1 MNYFSYQNGTMHCE
15 ETALEQIASEIGTP
29 FYVYSAKSFT
39 DSYNN
44 FANAFQSRENII
56 CFAVKSCSNIGVLG
70 LLGSLGAGADIVSG
84 GELFRALRAGVDPKK
99 IVYAGVGKTRQEI
112 KEALEAGILMF
123 NAESAQELDVLN
135 EVAGSTGKRARVA
148 IRVNPNVDP
157 KTHPYI
163 STGLKKNKF
172 GISADTVKE
181 QFRYAATL
189 EWLDVEGVHC
199 HIGSQLTEV
208 SPFGEAAKIMAS
220 LIKDLR
226 ADGIDIKY
234 LDMGGGLGITY
245 NGETPPNHSEYAA
258 AVLEAVRDLDVTL
271 IFEPGRNI
279 SGNAGALVTRVL
291 YTKDTEAKH
300 FKVVDAAMN
309 DLARPS
315 LYDAY
320 HSILPVRETE
330 AKIKC
335 DVVGPICETGDFLA
349 RDREAADVPVD
360 GLYAVMSTGAY
371 GMSMSSN
378 YNSRPRAAEVLVSG
392 GNYFII
398 RRRETYADLTGPESV
413 PAFLRT
419 GKNI

>member
-1 MNYFSYQNGTMHCE
+1 MDYFSYENGTMYCE
-15 ETALEQIASEIGTP
+15 GVSLEQIASEIGTP
-29 FYVYSAKSFT
+29 FYVYSAKSFS
-39 DSYNN
+39 DSFNT
-44 FANAFQSRENII
+44 FSNAFKGREKII
-56 CFAVKSCSNIGVLG
+56 CFAVKSCPNIGILS

-84 GELFRALRAGVDPKK
+84 GELHRALRAGINPEK

-112 KEALEAGILMF
+112 REALDAGILMF

-135 EVAGSTGKRARVA
+135 EEAKKAGKRARIA

-172 GISADTVKE
+172 GISVETVRE
-181 QFRYAATL
+181 QFRYAAGL
-189 EWLDVEGVHC
+189 DSLDVEGVHC
-199 HIGSQLTEV
+199 HIGSQLTDV
-208 SPFGEAAKIMAS
+208 SPFADAAKIMVS

-245 NGETPPNHSEYAA
+245 NDETAPEHEDYAKA
-258 AVLEAVRDLDVTL
+258 ILEAAGNLDITL
-271 IFEPGRNI
+271 IFEPGRNL
-279 SGNAGALVTRVL
+279 SGNAGVLVTRVL
-291 YTKDTEAKH
+291 YTKDSGTKH
-300 FKVVDAAMN
+300 FKIVDAAMN

-320 HSILPVRETE
+320 HGILPVCETAE
-330 AKIKC
+330 TITC
-335 DVVGPICETGDFLA
+335 DVVGPVCETGDFLA
-349 RDREAADVPVD
+349 KDRIAADVPVG
-360 GLYAVMSTGAY
+360 GLFAVMSAGAY
-371 GMSMSSN
+371 GMSMASN

-392 GNYFII
+392 GNYYII

-413 PAFLRT
+413 PSFLR
-419 GKNI
+419 NR

>member
-1 MNYFSYQNGTMHCE
+1 MDYFSYENGTMYCDGVS
-15 ETALEQIASEIGTP
+15 LEQIASEIGTP
-29 FYVYSAKSFT
+29 FYVYSAKSFSESFST
-39 DSYNN
+39 FSG
-44 FANAFQSRENII
+44 AFSGREKII
-56 CFAVKSCSNIGVLG
+56 CFAVKSCPNIGILS
-70 LLGSLGAGADIVSG
+70 LLGSIGAGADIVSG
-84 GELFRALRAGVDPKK
+84 GELHRALKAGIDPQK

-112 KEALEAGILMF
+112 REALNAGILMF

-135 EVAGSTGKRARVA
+135 EEAKKAGKRARIA

-172 GISADTVKE
+172 GISADTARE
-181 QFRYAATL
+181 HFRYAAGL
-189 EWLDVEGVHC
+189 DSLDVEGVHC
-199 HIGSQLTEV
+199 HIGSQLTDV
-208 SPFGEAAKIMAS
+208 SPFADAAKIMVS

-226 ADGIDIKY
+226 ADGINIKY

-245 NGETPPNHSEYAA
+245 NDETAPKHEDYAKA
-258 AVLEAVRDLDVTL
+258 ILEAVGDLDITL

-279 SGNAGALVTRVL
+279 SGNAGVLVTDVL
-291 YTKDTEAKH
+291 YTKSSGSKH

-320 HSILPVRETE
+320 HSILPVRETAE
-330 AKIKC
+330 TVIC

-349 RDREAADVPVD
+349 KDRKVADVQVG
-360 GLYAVMSTGAY
+360 GLFAVMSAGAY
-371 GMSMSSN
+371 GMSMASN

-392 GNYFII
+392 GNYYII

-413 PAFLRT
+413 PSFLR
-419 GKNI
+419 NR

>member
-1 MNYFSYQNGTMHCE
+1 MDYFSYLNGTMYCE
-15 ETALEQIASEIGTP
+15 EVSIEQIASEIGTP
-29 FYVYSAKSFT
+29 FYVYSAKSFS
-39 DSYNN
+39 DSFNT
-44 FANAFQSRENII
+44 FKNAFEGREKII
-56 CFAVKSCSNIGVLG
+56 CFAVKSCPNIGILS

-84 GELFRALRAGVDPKK
+84 GELDRALKAGINPQK

-112 KEALEAGILMF
+112 REALNAGILMF

-135 EVAGSTGKRARVA
+135 DEAKKAGKRARIA

-172 GISADTVKE
+172 GISIDTARE
-181 QFRYAATL
+181 QFRYAAGL
-189 EWLDVEGVHC
+189 DSLDVEGVHC
-199 HIGSQLTEV
+199 HIGSQLTDV
-208 SPFGEAAKIMAS
+208 SPFADAAKIMVS

-245 NGETPPNHSEYAA
+245 NDEIAPEHADYAKA
-258 AVLEAVRDLDVTL
+258 ILDAVDGLDITL
-271 IFEPGRNI
+271 IFEPGRNL
-279 SGNAGALVTRVL
+279 SGNAGVLVTSVL
-291 YTKDTEAKH
+291 YTKDSGTKH

-320 HSILPVRETE
+320 HGIQAVRET
-330 AKIKC
+330 ADTLTC
-335 DVVGPICETGDFLA
+335 DVVGPVCETGDFLA
-349 RDREAADVPVD
+349 RDRVVADVPVG
-360 GLYAVMSTGAY
+360 GLYAVMSAGAY
-371 GMSMSSN
+371 GMSMASN

-392 GNYFII
+392 GNYYII

-413 PAFLRT
+413 PSFLR
-419 GKNI
+419 NR

>member
-1 MNYFSYQNGTMHCE
+1 MDYYSYLNGTMYCE
-15 ETALEQIASEIGTP
+15 EVSIEQIASEIGTP
-29 FYVYSAKSFT
+29 FYVYSAKSFS
-39 DSYNN
+39 DSFNT
-44 FANAFQSRENII
+44 FKNAFEGREKII
-56 CFAVKSCSNIGVLG
+56 CFAVKSCPNIGILS

-84 GELFRALRAGVDPKK
+84 GELDRALKAGIDPAK

-112 KEALEAGILMF
+112 REALNAGILMF

-135 EVAGSTGKRARVA
+135 DEAKKAGKRARIA

-172 GISADTVKE
+172 GISIDTARE
-181 QFRYAATL
+181 QFRYAAGL
-189 EWLDVEGVHC
+189 DSLDVEGVHC
-199 HIGSQLTEV
+199 HIGSQLTDV
-208 SPFGEAAKIMAS
+208 SPFADAAKIMVS

-245 NGETPPNHSEYAA
+245 NDEIAPEHADYAKA
-258 AVLEAVRDLDVTL
+258 ILDAVDGLDITL
-271 IFEPGRNI
+271 IFEPGRNL
-279 SGNAGALVTRVL
+279 SGNAGVLVTSVL
-291 YTKDTEAKH
+291 YTKDSGTKH

-320 HSILPVRETE
+320 HGIQAVRET
-330 AKIKC
+330 ADTLTC
-335 DVVGPICETGDFLA
+335 DVVGPVCETGDFLA
-349 RDREAADVPVD
+349 RDRIVADVPVG
-360 GLYAVMSTGAY
+360 GLYAVMSAGAY
-371 GMSMSSN
+371 GMSMASN

-392 GNYFII
+392 GNYYII

-413 PAFLRT
+413 PSFLR
-419 GKNI
+419 NR